1 MSRHNRPYESEDNYE
16 DYEDYEY
23 QKNKHLYKDK
33 AHQNE
38 PYDRVD
44 GEGRGVF
51 PEHFP
56 EESFEEFENFDEQ
69 HEWPEIGRDQEY
81 YENYIKEIAREKD
94 SLIEEHKILTEEYE
108 GLLEIHNKKYDSE
121 KKKSSPFIPEVEGK
135 DEILDLYNQ
144 IELINYKQ
152 GLLWER
158 FSEACQCGALDELKS
173 KEKYW
178 AERYER
184 ELDKIRK
191 DEVGEKERMRKFY
204 ERGEEYI
211 EPYETARSKRFKMSA
226 KIEMADNGL
235 TPDAFAELL
244 GDIKG
249 IIESGDGYV
258 RAKEN
263 AEKMLDKVTYEQA
276 LESLAEGR
284 KRGEY
289 SDEEYYQMQVVI
301 RRYYRV

>member
-1 MSRHNRPYESEDNYE
+1 M
-16 DYEDYEY
+16 
-23 QKNKHLYKDK
+23 
-33 AHQNE
+33 
-38 PYDRVD
+38 
-44 GEGRGVF
+44 F

-173 KEKYW
+173 KERYW

-184 ELDKIRK
+184 EFISISSSLLFITPFPLH
-191 DEVGEKERMRKFY
+191 KFFY
-204 ERGEEYI
+204 ISLCYHSNWGHRGR
-211 EPYETARSKRFKMSA
+211 P
-226 KIEMADNGL
+226 
-235 TPDAFAELL
+235 
-244 GDIKG
+244 IKHA
-249 IIESGDGYV
+249 S
-258 RAKEN
+258 
-263 AEKMLDKVTYEQA
+263 
-276 LESLAEGR
+276 S
-284 KRGEY
+284 
-289 SDEEYYQMQVVI
+289 
-301 RRYYRV
+301 